1 MNSDDSKDEN
11 PVDPIE
17 LSIFKEY
24 IKKNFLDI
32 IESLPKQEKWLI
44 YDKSCLL
51 KINFIVPLNELV
63 LKKIIKRNTPLLEGV
78 SKADSPIIIYLIP
91 PKKECVRI
99 IEKHIEANYQNLN
112 EGMETISDEINKD
125 KSKTNK
131 EYHIIFTPK
140 ITNECQTYI
149 NDSIYRAF
157 FNIHNL
163 NMDIYSLDYEL
174 ISLEE
179 DNCFHQLYIMNN
191 YNSLFLLNRAIIK
204 YETVFGKIKNKY
216 YKGNLSRQLKE
227 MLDEEESNMNL
238 EEEPK
243 TLACVM
249 FDRTVD
255 MITPL
260 ITNHVYEALLDDN
273 FGINY
278 NTISVSQDIIEKDSK
293 KQQNEI
299 DLSTKDKFYTN
310 IKDFHFTELKTYINS
325 RLKEQNAIIEE
336 SKKKTKDLNKIQTDL
351 ENIAKIRVERI
362 SLTNHLSLAEF
373 ICKKERLPLT
383 RFYYM
388 YEQGLLLGDMPDK
401 IQDFIFDEIRKK
413 SDEYEILKIICLY
426 SIIHSGFKSKIYDQL
441 RKEFFIVYGFQELF
455 MWRNFEKIGILKT
468 EDKQN
473 FYNNIKKK
481 LNLMSEKEFDPT
493 KEKDVS
499 YAYNGFCPIIIRLL
513 EKLVTNGWNSIKD
526 ILKDLPGGEYSIPPE
541 ESEVISKK
549 TDTQFILLVFVGGL
563 TYGELAGIRF
573 LNKKYRNKKFIILT
587 THMIN
592 RKKLVDSLKQG
603 KYTYTPVD
611 PNDQSKIVLTFKE
624 AYDQYNQ
631 VNNKKI
637 VVDNNI

>member
-1 MNSDDSKDEN
+1 MNSDESKDEN

-336 SKKKTKDLNKIQTDL
+336 SKKKNK
-351 ENIAKIRVERI
+351 
-362 SLTNHLSLAEF
+362 
-373 ICKKERLPLT
+373 
-383 RFYYM
+383 
-388 YEQGLLLGDMPDK
+388 
-401 IQDFIFDEIRKK
+401 
-413 SDEYEILKIICLY
+413 
-426 SIIHSGFKSKIYDQL
+426 GFK
-441 RKEFFIVYGFQELF
+441 
-455 MWRNFEKIGILKT
+455 
-468 EDKQN
+468 
-473 FYNNIKKK
+473 
-481 LNLMSEKEFDPT
+481 
-493 KEKDVS
+493 
-499 YAYNGFCPIIIRLL
+499 
-513 EKLVTNGWNSIKD
+513 
-526 ILKDLPGGEYSIPPE
+526 
-541 ESEVISKK
+541 
-549 TDTQFILLVFVGGL
+549 
-563 TYGELAGIRF
+563 
-573 LNKKYRNKKFIILT
+573 
-587 THMIN
+587 
-592 RKKLVDSLKQG
+592 
-603 KYTYTPVD
+603 
-611 PNDQSKIVLTFKE
+611 
-624 AYDQYNQ
+624 
-631 VNNKKI
+631 
-637 VVDNNI
+637 